1 MEAISSLKQLKKLN
15 LRSVVLD
22 SLDILLPLKE
32 LEELHI
38 ILGGTRNFDLLPKI
52 GKISL
57 LEICWIRELYE
68 TNLSPIAAM
77 PYLQE
82 LWLRDLRHIKD
93 FRWLKHAKKL
103 EVLLLDSLKGLESL
117 DGVQDLISLKAL
129 RMSATRTKD
138 RNVEPI
144 LQCTKL
150 QQIGIPLMWGRE
162 NILRVHE
169 KHPHLHVRENMIK
182 TEGAIQ
188 KLKLSRKK

>member
-1 MEAISSLKQLKKLN
+1 
-15 LRSVVLD
+15 
-22 SLDILLPLKE
+22 
-32 LEELHI
+32 
-38 ILGGTRNFDLLPKI
+38 
-52 GKISL
+52 
-57 LEICWIRELYE
+57 
-68 TNLSPIAAM
+68 M